1 MHPVDPKLVAALTGV
16 VSRAGAAILAIA
28 RKPLAVREKADL
40 SPVTAADVAA
50 QAVILEG
57 LIELLPGVP
66 VVSEELAGPQPAIR
80 PGASFVLVDPLDGT
94 KEFIARREEYT
105 VNLALIDAGQPALGF
120 VFLPARALLYR
131 GCTGLFAER
140 LRLDAGMPAEA
151 ARDIT
156 PIRARPAPASL
167 VAAVSRSH
175 LDPASEAFLARLP
188 IAERIAT
195 GSSLKLTLL
204 AEGAADVYPR
214 LAPTHEWDIAAGHA
228 VLAAAGGIV
237 LRPDGAALTYGNGE
251 TGFLVPGFVAW
262 GDPRAQR

>member
-1 MHPVDPKLVAALTGV
+1 MSITKEQLDTLCRIAEAAGREIMAVYEHGGETWQKDDASPLT
-16 VSRAGAAILAIA
+16 
-28 RKPLAVREKADL
+28 EADL
-40 SPVTAADVAA
+40 RADRA
-50 QAVILEG
+50 IRTGLEAHF
-57 LIELLPGVP
+57 PGVFIL
-66 VVSEELAGPQPAIR
+66 SEESVSSGPAAGDQ
-80 PGASFVLVDPLDGT
+80 FFLVDPLDGT

-105 VNLALIDAGQPALGF
+105 VNLALIEAGRPALGF

-131 GCTGLFAER
+131 GCTGRFAER

-188 IAERIAT
+188 IAERFAT